1 MSHPLVS
8 DAKDVTHMAQVQL
21 HDDLNELLDL
31 VVTTKGSADGGVA
44 RIASSCCCSS
54 TCCSITVISL

>member
-1 MSHPLVS
+1 MTQSH
-8 DAKDVTHMAQVQL
+8 L

-31 VVTTKGSADGGVA
+31 VVTPKGSADGGVA

-54 TCCSITVISL
+54 TCCVIIVVA